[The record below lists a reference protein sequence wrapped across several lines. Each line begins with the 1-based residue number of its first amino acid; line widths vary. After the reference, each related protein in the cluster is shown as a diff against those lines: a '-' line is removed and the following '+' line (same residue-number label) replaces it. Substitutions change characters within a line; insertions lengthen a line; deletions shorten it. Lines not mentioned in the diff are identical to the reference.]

1 MPATIK
7 QISDLLL
14 IPYGSQSVRADV
26 LDQLRAGR
34 LDDLE
39 RPGAPVVVI
48 DTTQQ
53 IPLRMHDLV
62 HPFTLPPI
70 AQDLAHAQ
78 TQLAF
83 LEQHLSRHCGAYAKS
98 SQIFI
103 ASYFADLRAAVRG
116 NEQALID
123 KMGELFG
130 LLEVDHWCF
139 SACMPLP
146 RAHLYVPENA
156 PEGASETGNTNDYQ
170 QADFIMVDFAF
181 WSGADLVAVVIDKGN
196 TLIGA
201 RKRALDRLVANN
213 IKLKSIG
220 MDALHSDQSQAVL
233 NSLGPAFKT
242 FWSDLSIPRS
252 PFRGRGIDLP
262 ARLNVSF

>member
-1 MPATIK
+1 MPPTAKHTNK
-7 QISDLLL
+7 LLL
-14 IPYGSQSVRADV
+14 IPYGSQSVREEV
-26 LDQLRAGR
+26 LDQMRAGQN
-34 LDDLE
+34 DDLE

-53 IPLRMHDLV
+53 NPLRMHDLV

-83 LEQHLSRHCGAYAKS
+83 LEQHLSRHCGAWAKS
-98 SQIFI
+98 SQMFI
-103 ASYFADLRAAVRG
+103 ASYFADLRAAVRE

-123 KMGELFG
+123 KAGELSG

-146 RAHLYVPENA
+146 RAHLYVPES
-156 PEGASETGNTNDYQ
+156 GHTSDYRQ
-170 QADFIMVDFAF
+170 CDFIMVDFAF
-181 WSGADLVAVVIDKGN
+181 WSGTELVAVVIDNGN
-196 TLIGA
+196 TPIGA

-213 IKLKSIG
+213 IKLQSIG
-220 MDALHSDQSQAVL
+220 MDVLRSKQSQTLL
-233 NSLGPAFKT
+233 NALGPAFKT
-242 FWSDLSIPRS
+242 FWSDLSIPHS

-262 ARLNVSF
+262 TRA